1 VEIEIAGAALSGFL
15 LAMVR
20 ATAWVFVCPPFSNRS
35 VPMLVKMGLA
45 TALAI
50 AVTPDLAD
58 QGVPLEVAPLLVAAL
73 MQAGIGLAMGFL
85 GVLLVSAFQMAG
97 SFIDLFAGFGMAQ
110 LFDPMSGTESTVF
123 GRFYH
128 LLVITLLFALNGHIL
143 LVKGFLTSFDAA
155 PLSGPDLGDLAHLI
169 THDFALFFVAA
180 IEIAAPLLA
189 ALFLAEVAL
198 GLLARAAPEMN
209 VFVLGMPL
217 KILLTLA
224 LAGLAIPLLPGSVE
238 TLLDTVLRGFDALGG
253 G

>member
-1 VEIEIAGAALSGFL
+1 MQIEIAEAALSGFL

-20 ATAWVFVCPPFSNRS
+20 AAAWVFVCPPFSNKS
-35 VPMLVKMGLA
+35 IPMLVKMGLA
-45 TALAI
+45 AGLAI

-58 QGVPLEVAPLLVAAL
+58 QAIPLEIAPLLVAAVI
-73 MQAGIGLAMGFL
+73 QAGIGVAMGFL

-110 LFDPMSGTESTVF
+110 MFDPMSNTESTVF
-123 GRFYH
+123 GRFYN

-143 LVKGFLTSFDAA
+143 LVKGFLTSFQAA
-155 PLSGPDLGDLAHLI
+155 PLAGPDVSDVAHLI
-169 THDFALFFVAA
+169 SHDVTLLFTAA

-189 ALFLAEVAL
+189 ALFLAEIAL

-217 KILLTLA
+217 KILLTLL
-224 LAGLAIPLLPGSVE
+224 LAGLAIPLLPGAVD
-238 TLLDTVLRGFDALGG
+238 TLLTTVLRGFEALTGG
-253 G
+253 